1 VVTAPDAPPY
11 DPASARQYEINADWE
26 SDVLTDFT
34 DTIALPS
41 SLAKVGH
48 WYRARVRMLDD
59 TKRWSHWSDPVEFR
73 AGEPDTIKSLKA
85 HLVLTEL
92 MYNAPTG
99 PDFDYLELHNNSA
112 DTTLDLG
119 GVAVSGGVRF
129 VVPAGLTLA
138 AGQYALVIGHDDEAA
153 FRAHYRLAKEATV
166 LGTYNGKLA
175 NNGET
180 IRVYSAT
187 DGTVLVTL
195 NYDDEDSWPQ
205 AADGGGRSLVP
216 LVLDPAKQAL
226 GALDSP
232 GNWQQSAAEGGSP
245 GQEDS
250 PAPADNDQDGLP
262 DDWELAHGLNPEAN
276 DALLDLD
283 GDGANNAHEFL
294 AGTNPG
300 DAASRLTLVLS
311 LGQAGELVAEF
322 TMQPSR
328 QYFLEAAAA
337 VDGEWRSMPG
347 DVYQP
352 TPGAISETIRVP
364 LAGPDTGKKRFFR
377 LRVKRLAD

>member
-1 VVTAPDAPPY
+1 
-11 DPASARQYEINADWE
+11 
-26 SDVLTDFT
+26 
-34 DTIALPS
+34 
-41 SLAKVGH
+41 
-48 WYRARVRMLDD
+48 MLDD
-59 TKRWSHWSDPVEFR
+59 TKRWSHWSDPVEFL
-73 AGEPDTIKSLKA
+73 AGEPDTLESLKA

-92 MYNAPTG
+92 MYNAPAG
-99 PDFDYLELHNNSA
+99 PDFDYLELHNNST

-119 GVAVSGGVRF
+119 GVAVSGGVKF

-153 FRAHYRLAKEATV
+153 FRAHYRLAREAAV

-180 IRVYSAT
+180 VWVRSAT

-195 NYDDEDSWPQ
+195 DYDDEDNWPQ

-232 GNWQQSAAEGGSP
+232 GNWQPSAADGGSP

-250 PAPADNDQDGLP
+250 LAPADNDQDGLP
-262 DDWELAHGLNPEAN
+262 DEWELAHGLNPEAN
-276 DALLDLD
+276 DAAFDLD

-300 DAASRLTLVLS
+300 DASSRLTLGLS
-311 LGQAGELVAEF
+311 LGQAGELVVEF
-322 TMQPSR
+322 TMQPGR
-328 QYFLEAAAA
+328 QYFLETAAA

-352 TPGAISETIRVP
+352 APGAVNETIQVP
-364 LAGPDTGKKRFFR
+364 QAGPETGKNRFFR
-377 LRVKRLAD
+377 LKVKRLAE